1 MPFANFHIL
10 YGTYHYISYSE
21 WAKTHQSVHYLK
33 NHPLSR
39 LLNGFQAYFLLV
51 QTARNFLFTLKQG
64 VKTWEQTQMSD
75 VNFRFSVINLNNA

>member
-1 MPFANFHIL
+1 MNHLRSACPLPIFIFYMAPTTTFH
-10 YGTYHYISYSE
+10 TQK

-64 VKTWEQTQMSD
+64 VKTWEQTQM
-75 VNFRFSVINLNNA
+75 